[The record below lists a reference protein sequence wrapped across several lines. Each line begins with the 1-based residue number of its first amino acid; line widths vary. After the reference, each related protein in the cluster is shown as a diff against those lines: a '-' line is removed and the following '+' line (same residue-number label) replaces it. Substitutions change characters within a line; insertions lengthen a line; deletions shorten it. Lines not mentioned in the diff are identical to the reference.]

1 MRVLLHTTADKYLK
15 RLNAKDRDRIKEA
28 LRDLAKDPPEGD
40 IMPYEGSP
48 GIMRLRVGSLRVIF
62 RFRDEET
69 ILVTYIEPRGQ
80 AYTKK
85 TKTNRGKK

>member
-1 MRVLLHTTADKYLK
+1 MQVLLHNTADKYLK
-15 RLNAKDRDRIKEA
+15 HLNAKDRDRITEA

-40 IMPYEGSP
+40 IRPYEGSP

-62 RFRDEET
+62 KFRDEET